1 MESWY
6 ALYLAIV
13 HEIYLS
19 PDDAHNSLLLG
30 RIVKHGKKNWEP
42 IA

>member
-1 MESWY
+1 MEAWY

-13 HEIYLS
+13 CELYLS
-19 PDDAHNSLLLG
+19 PDDALNSMSAG
-30 RIVKHGKKNWEP
+30 RIKKHGKKNWEP